1 MVKTH
6 KIALKPNKAQAT
18 LFSKNCG
25 YARVAYNHALN
36 VFKAGLDNDEFKSLY
51 TLKREFNAVKN
62 EEYEWNGELSQNA
75 SKNAIHD
82 LDFAIKRWQDKKSSA
97 RFPTHRKRSRK
108 QSYQADNGKGT
119 VRVYGKRVKLPKV
132 GWVRMSEEL
141 RFDGEIVKATVT
153 KTHGR
158 WFVCLSVE
166 TGEKVPVKRD
176 GETIGI
182 DMGLK
187 TLATYSDGTEV
198 HNPTAVIDK
207 LYRKLR
213 RKDKAIAR
221 SKKVHGVNKRSN
233 RRDRLYEE
241 RQRIYGR
248 IVNIRNDVH
257 HKATS
262 ALVSATTVGRVIVE
276 TLNVAG
282 MRRNKC
288 LSRAFH
294 RAGISGFLR
303 MLEYKCEWSGVAF
316 EKADRWFASTKTCSC
331 CGERK
336 VAMDLSDREYV
347 CLSCGLVLDRDLN
360 AAMNLKQYGSHGSHV
375 GRDGAASPAESLNG
389 RGGAVRRPRGCKGV
403 AADPVKRLSNQL
415 SFAFV

>member
-6 KIALKPNKAQAT
+6 KIALMHTQAQAT
-18 LFSKNCG
+18 LFSKHCG

-36 VFKAGLDNDEFKSLY
+36 AFKAALDNGVFKSLY
-51 TLKREFNAVKN
+51 TLKREFNAVKKD
-62 EEYEWNGELSQNA
+62 EYEWSGELSQNA

-82 LDFAIKRWQDKKSSA
+82 LDKAIKNWRNKKLRA
-97 RFPTHRKRSRK
+97 RFPKHRKRSGKRA
-108 QSYQADNGKGT
+108 YQADNGPGT
-119 VRVYGKRVKLPKV
+119 VKVDGKKGYLPKI
-132 GWVRMSEEL
+132 GWVKMAERL
-141 RFDGEIVKATVT
+141 RFPGEIVKATVT

-158 WFVCLSVE
+158 WFVCLSVDTGQE
-166 TGEKVPVKRD
+166 TPDKRD

-182 DMGLK
+182 DMGLH
-187 TLATYSDGTEV
+187 TLATYSDSTTID
-198 HNPTAVIDK
+198 NPKGAIDTQ
-207 LYRKLR
+207 YRKLR
-213 RKDKAIAR
+213 RADKAIAR
-221 SKKVHGVNKRSN
+221 SKNVHGKNQRSN
-233 RRDRLYEE
+233 RRQRLYDR

-248 IVNIRNDVH
+248 ITNIRDDVH

-262 ALVSATTVGRVIVE
+262 ALVKATTVGKAIVE

-282 MRRNKC
+282 MRRNKS

-316 EKADRWFASTKTCSC
+316 EKADRWFASTKTCSG
-331 CGERK
+331 CGQRK
-336 VAMDLSDREYV
+336 VAMDLSQREYV

-360 AAMNLKQYGSHGSHV
+360 AAKNLAQYQN
-375 GRDGAASPAESLNG
+375 DAASPAESING
-389 RGGAVRRPRGCKGV
+389 CGGAVRRTRGCKRVDARPG
-403 AADPVKRLSNQL
+403 KRQSNQL